1 MDAIKNYY
9 ETHDEENRLTP
20 NHGKVEFITTMKY
33 IHGYLD
39 EKPDSRIIEIGAAT
53 GRYSVT
59 LAKEGY
65 DITAVDLVPANL
77 DKLRAKLDGTEKIE
91 VYEGDALDLSRFKD
105 ETFDITLVL
114 GPMYHL
120 FSATDLKKALS
131 EAVRIT
137 RKGGHI
143 FVAYIMNE
151 PTIIEC
157 LFLRGRLDEMRGKG
171 LVSEDWHCIST
182 PDDLFNIVR
191 TEEIEAL
198 NTTVPATRVTI
209 VASDSISEMLGFRI
223 NELTDEEFKA
233 WMDFHLNVCERSDVL
248 GMSCHTLDILK
259 KNEC

>member
-33 IHGYLD
+33 IHEYLD
-39 EKPDSRIIEIGAAT
+39 EKPDSKIIEIGAAT

-65 DITAVDLVPANL
+65 DVTAVELVPANL

-91 VYEGDALDLSRFKD
+91 AYEGNALDLSQFKD

-137 RKGGHI
+137 KKGGHI

-151 PTIIEC
+151 PAIIEC

-171 LVSEDWHCIST
+171 LVSEDWHCLST

-191 TEEIEAL
+191 TEEIAAL
-198 NTTVPATRVTI
+198 NTTVPATRVKLIAT
-209 VASDSISEMLGFRI
+209 DGISEMLGFRI
-223 NELTDEEFKA
+223 NELNEDEFKA
-233 WMDFHLNVCERSDVL
+233 WVDFHLNVCERTDVL
-248 GMSCHTLDILK
+248 GMSCHTLDILQ
-259 KNEC
+259 KND